1 MKQEM
6 FNWLVGVGLFAG
18 IATIIYIIGAQI
30 NPYAHFSWLES
41 WGLVMLGIT
50 LKSGLDTYNES
61 NEDNQ

>member
-18 IATIIYIIGAQI
+18 IATIIYGIDSHF
-30 NPYAHFSWLES
+30 NPYTHFTWLES

-61 NEDNQ
+61 NEDNE